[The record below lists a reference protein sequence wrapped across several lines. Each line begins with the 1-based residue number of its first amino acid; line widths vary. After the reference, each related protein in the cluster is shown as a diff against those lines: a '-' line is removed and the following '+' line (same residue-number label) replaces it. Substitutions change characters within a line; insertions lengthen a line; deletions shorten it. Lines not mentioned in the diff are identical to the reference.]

1 MLTKLISKF
10 IGELVCSKSDGSLSL
25 SRLAAATAHILAA
38 IFFVYW
44 NLTEEKFN
52 WDLWV
57 IYLGFATGHAI
68 WDKSWMTT
76 KGVKND
82 KPTSE

>member
-1 MLTKLISKF
+1 MLSRFLIF
-10 IGELVCSKSDGSLSL
+10 LIGDLVCSKVDKSLSL
-25 SRLAAATAHILAA
+25 TRLAAATAHASAA
-38 IFFVYW
+38 LFFIIY
-44 NLTEEKFN
+44 NFTEPFN

-76 KGVKND
+76 KGKTNES
-82 KPTSE
+82 P